1 MHFGAQ
7 RPGCWINF
15 IPAGGL
21 LLMPEASAGCMCPF
35 PNMCSVVFK
44 PTQTNKAYTQYS
56 AIGEM
61 TRGQAIGRQLGSGR
75 RP

>member
-15 IPAGGL
+15 IPAAGL

-35 PNMCSVVFK
+35 PNMCSVAF
-44 PTQTNKAYTQYS
+44 QRRERIKAVGLY
-56 AIGEM
+56 
-61 TRGQAIGRQLGSGR
+61 
-75 RP
+75 